1 MIFEKDLFN
10 TIEAVVNSTDSDE
23 EAIEKL
29 KRGDVFDDLFART
42 MILDIYPLYKQR
54 YWSRTAK
61 FIRWMK
67 GENDDEMYNLMV
79 KHLVSSGHY
88 ESVRD
93 VLKKVL
99 DFKQDIKDIGKKTGY
114 QDTHYLESNEMR
126 KRVISLIH
134 LHLSDFP
141 EELQRKAVK
150 LVGQEKLVEG
160 ANSRT
165 KDIHKLL
172 DDMGK

>member
-1 MIFEKDLFN
+1 MTFAKDLFN
-10 TIEAVVNSTDSDE
+10 TVEAVVNSTDSDE

-29 KRGDVFDDLFART
+29 KKGGAFDDLFART
-42 MILDIYPLYKQR
+42 MILNVYPLYKQR

-61 FIRWMK
+61 FIRWIK
-67 GENDDEMYNLMV
+67 GENDQEVYNLMV

-93 VLKKVL
+93 VSKKVL
-99 DFKQDIKDIGKKTGY
+99 DFKQNIKDIEKKTGY

-126 KRVISLIH
+126 KQVISLIH

-150 LVGQEKLVEG
+150 LVGAEKLAEG
-160 ANSRT
+160 ANNRA
-165 KDIHKLL
+165 KRVLKLI